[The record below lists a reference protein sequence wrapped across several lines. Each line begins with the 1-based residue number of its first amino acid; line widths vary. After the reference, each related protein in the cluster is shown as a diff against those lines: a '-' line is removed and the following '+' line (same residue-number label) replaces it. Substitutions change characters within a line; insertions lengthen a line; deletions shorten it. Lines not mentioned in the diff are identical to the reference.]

1 MDTVTAISRPLRS
14 RLAEGAE
21 RGGFSFFIAVE
32 RDRNEKQARL
42 EAPPLRFQEKSILIE
57 KGKIDVS

>member
-1 MDTVTAISRPLRS
+1 MGKSILSPASIEI
-14 RLAEGAE
+14 AESAE
-21 RGGFSFFIAVE
+21 RGGVFFFIAVE
-32 RDRNEKQARL
+32 EDRNEKQTRL